1 MVAQLRQ
8 RAQLTCPFCGK
19 TFMVQLDVSTYVTAE
34 IVTPIKERR
43 DIAAILRTH
52 EAKVDFILRAM
63 RALATKEAS
72 GMIEV
77 EDITDIAEK
86 VGLSREAVEE
96 VLKAEKEAGKI
107 YEPKPG
113 VICFTAPPEKEKI

>member
-1 MVAQLRQ
+1 
-8 RAQLTCPFCGK
+8 
-19 TFMVQLDVSTYVTAE
+19 MVQLDVRTYVTAE
-34 IVTPIKERR
+34 IANTITERR

-52 EAKVDFILRAM
+52 EAKVDFRLRAM

-96 VLKAEKEAGKI
+96 VLKA
-107 YEPKPG
+107 
-113 VICFTAPPEKEKI
+113 